1 MADEI
6 NLLTSFEFDKGG
18 ASLKRTA
25 EQQKIDVS
33 GDLYLETIASA
44 TSSGISVD
52 KGDLATI
59 GVARIKNLDATNY
72 VRAGDDGTNYPL
84 RINPGESFIMRLNG
98 NALHLKSYVVAQV
111 ESFDVTGT
119 GAVAQVETFTA
130 VADVSDSL
138 DGKYIQLSDES
149 GTVGFWIDT
158 DDSGTSEPAGS
169 AALTRSV
176 EVTTIATDDTALVV
190 AAKMATAIN
199 ADSKFSATVSG
210 SVVTVTHATEGDV
223 ADGEDGAQTT
233 GFTDFT
239 VTTNGADQGVLDGT
253 YIQLSDDAG
262 TVGFWIDV
270 GDTGTA
276 EPSGSAALTRSV
288 EITTVTDT
296 MDDDTLATTIAAAIN
311 GDADY
316 SASASGSVVTV
327 THANTGAMGDAQD
340 GDQPTGFSSFTVVT
354 NGEDPT
360 VEVQVSMVEE

>member
-138 DGKYIQLSDES
+138 DAASRPVLRYRW
-149 GTVGFWIDT
+149 FR
-158 DDSGTSEPAGS
+158 PGS
-169 AALTRSV
+169 SHGRR
-176 EVTTIATDDTALVV
+176 
-190 AAKMATAIN
+190 N
-199 ADSKFSATVSG
+199 R
-210 SVVTVTHATEGDV
+210 
-223 ADGEDGAQTT
+223 
-233 GFTDFT
+233 
-239 VTTNGADQGVLDGT
+239 NRGVLRGRPMGAKG
-253 YIQLSDDAG
+253 AG
-262 TVGFWIDV
+262 
-270 GDTGTA
+270 
-276 EPSGSAALTRSV
+276 EELPRR
-288 EITTVTDT
+288 
-296 MDDDTLATTIAAAIN
+296 
-311 GDADY
+311 
-316 SASASGSVVTV
+316 
-327 THANTGAMGDAQD
+327 
-340 GDQPTGFSSFTVVT
+340 T
-354 NGEDPT
+354 NPR
-360 VEVQVSMVEE
+360 QRKNFRP